1 MTPARRRIA
10 QSITLLLGLGLAFG
24 GTASASGAGYER
36 ISGSGSSWAGNAVAQ
51 WLADVKAQGVT
62 VDYDPTGSSTGRK
75 QFAQSLKQFAV
86 SEIPYTGDTAD
97 PQDTTV
103 PTTPYTLM
111 PMVAGG
117 TSFMYN
123 LDIGGNRF
131 TKLNLSQAAVAGI
144 FSGQITR
151 WNAPEIAA
159 DNPNVSLP
167 AQQITVVVRSEGSG
181 ATAQFTLWMLRQF
194 PAQYQALCATT
205 GCNPAAAT
213 SYFPTNG
220 LTNFVAQNG
229 SSGVTTYTVNT
240 PYTINYDEY
249 SYALQVGFPVANVK
263 NAAGFYTV
271 PTAEAVAVALIQA
284 NINTDPASANYLA
297 QDLSGV
303 YNYGDP
309 RTYPLSAYSYFIV
322 PTVERGG
329 FGAAQGATLGYFT
342 QYALCEG
349 QRTMGPLGYSPLPMN
364 LVLAAMT
371 EVRKIPGVDAATL
384 AKLDAVAAG
393 ATAAGADN
401 PCNNPTFKPGDDPA
415 RNVLVAT
422 AKFPAGCDAGCQ
434 APWTNAST
442 NAAVAPAGAG
452 PVAVGGAV
460 APPTGTT
467 AVDAPVPEEVCDPDT
482 GVCATAEA
490 TLDSTSSVQAIPTVL
505 AGQNGWAGPQTL
517 MALVGALLVALVL
530 APPLVTRLVSKSRRG
545 GISRP

>member
-111 PMVAGG
+111 
-117 TSFMYN
+117 
-123 LDIGGNRF
+123 
-131 TKLNLSQAAVAGI
+131 
-144 FSGQITR
+144 
-151 WNAPEIAA
+151 
-159 DNPNVSLP
+159 
-167 AQQITVVVRSEGSG
+167 
-181 ATAQFTLWMLRQF
+181 
-194 PAQYQALCATT
+194 
-205 GCNPAAAT
+205 
-213 SYFPTNG
+213 
-220 LTNFVAQNG
+220 
-229 SSGVTTYTVNT
+229 
-240 PYTINYDEY
+240 
-249 SYALQVGFPVANVK
+249 
-263 NAAGFYTV
+263 
-271 PTAEAVAVALIQA
+271 
-284 NINTDPASANYLA
+284 
-297 QDLSGV
+297 
-303 YNYGDP
+303 
-309 RTYPLSAYSYFIV
+309 